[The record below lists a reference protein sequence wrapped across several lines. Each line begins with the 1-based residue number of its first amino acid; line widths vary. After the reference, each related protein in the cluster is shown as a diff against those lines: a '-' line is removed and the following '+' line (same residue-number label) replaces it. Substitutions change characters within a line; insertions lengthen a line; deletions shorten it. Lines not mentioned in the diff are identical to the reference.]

1 MAWGARN
8 LISTQVV
15 TSPLLSE
22 VGLTH
27 VQDVADP
34 RVGRVPQRLVP
45 RRRREGRRH
54 RATEV
59 RVPERMHE
67 GAKLAVDVAVRE
79 EGRIIEIVVRLR
91 EVVEHGAGLV
101 RRRAVR
107 AAGLDH
113 GDDAYVQRLDRI

>member
-15 TSPLLSE
+15 TAPLLPE
-22 VGLTH
+22 VGLAH

-34 RVGRVPQRLVP
+34 RVGRVPQSLVP

-59 RVPERMHE
+59 RVPERVHE
-67 GAKLAVDVAVRE
+67 GAELSVDVAVRE
-79 EGRIIEIVVRLR
+79 EGRII
-91 EVVEHGAGLV
+91 
-101 RRRAVR
+101 
-107 AAGLDH
+107 
-113 GDDAYVQRLDRI
+113 